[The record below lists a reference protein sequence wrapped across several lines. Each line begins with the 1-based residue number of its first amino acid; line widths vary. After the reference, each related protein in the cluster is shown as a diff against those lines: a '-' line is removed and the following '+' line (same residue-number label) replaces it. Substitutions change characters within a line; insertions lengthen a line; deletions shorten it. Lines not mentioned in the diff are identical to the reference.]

1 MNRRRYWVLATLLV
15 LLAVAVTVD
24 AKKRKQAQP
33 ADDPKRA
40 LHALDR
46 LTFGPRPGDV
56 QAVAAMGV
64 NQWIDL
70 QLHPE
75 QINDTAMQSRLAGYR
90 TLQMSTREMVLAFPS
105 NAIIKAVMEGKL
117 AMPRDP
123 NRRAIY
129 AAAIAREQE
138 KREQKQTAAND
149 ANSAATNNVAT
160 PRATAAEGAAVK
172 PADLTEKQMA
182 RREAH
187 GAVDDLILMPPAQR
201 MNRILNMPAAEQHD
215 LLQGVPLFKRLALL
229 AGLTP
234 EQRETVIALNHP
246 EAVIDSEVRSAKLL
260 RAVYSDRQLEEVLTD
275 FWFNHFNIFIGKG
288 ADRYLVTA
296 YERDVIRPHVLG
308 KFKDLLIA
316 TAQSPAMLFYLD
328 NWQSEGPNSDAALG
342 KPVNPGARA
351 YLQRRGLYPPPAH
364 PQQANPQAN
373 QQQKRRTGL
382 NENYARELMELHTLG
397 VNGGYTQHDVT
408 EVARVFTGWTLE
420 APNQGGGFIYRPR
433 LHEPGDKLVLG
444 HRIQESGEN
453 EGLEVLNLLASRPAT
468 ARFISTELAQRFVS
482 DNPPQS
488 LIDAMAKTFLK
499 TDGDIR
505 QVLETMFH
513 SREFWAPETYNARVK
528 TPFEFVVSSLRA
540 TQAEVTDPQPL
551 LATLN
556 KMGEQLY
563 GCQPPT
569 GYSTKSDVWVNSAA
583 LLDRMNFGLALTTN
597 RLPGTTFDLGQLMA
611 YGTSGSS
618 APQNSGVASTAPA
631 TAALT
636 STKTA
641 TSSAP
646 MSDGTMNS
654 ASATMP
660 VATETIDPYQVQLTL
675 ERTLLAGDVSKQ
687 THDTIEERI
696 VSPENAAESQNPNRP
711 PNVNVIAGLLLGS
724 PEFQRK

>member
-1 MNRRRYWVLATLLV
+1 MNRRRYWVLTTLLI
-15 LLAVAVTVD
+15 LLAVSLNAKKQKPTHTVD
-24 AKKRKQAQP
+24 DQ
-33 ADDPKRA
+33 KRA

-46 LTFGPRPGDV
+46 VTFGPRPGDV
-56 QAVAAMGV
+56 PAVAAMGV
-64 NQWIDL
+64 DKWIDQ

-90 TLQMSTREMVLAFPS
+90 TLQMSRREMVLAFPP
-105 NAIIKAVMEGKL
+105 NPIVKAVMEGKM

-123 NRRAIY
+123 NRHAIY

-138 KREQKQTAAND
+138 KQQQKQNPAND
-149 ANSAATNNVAT
+149 ANAAAGSAPAPASQ
-160 PRATAAEGAAVK
+160 AARDGAVVK
-172 PADLTEKQMA
+172 PAELTQNQTA
-182 RREAH
+182 RRDAH
-187 GAVDDLILMPPAQR
+187 SAVDDLILMAPAQR
-201 MNRILNMPAAEQHD
+201 MSRILSMPPAEQHD
-215 LLQGVPLFKRLALL
+215 LLQGVPLFKRLALV

-234 EQRETVIALNHP
+234 EQRETVIALNRP
-246 EAVIDSEVRSAKLL
+246 EAVVETEVQSAKLL

-288 ADRYLVTA
+288 ADHYLVTS

-308 KFKDLLIA
+308 KFKDLLVA

-328 NWQSEGPNSDAALG
+328 NWQSEGPDSDAALG
-342 KPVNPGARA
+342 KPANPGMRPNLPRPGPYPAPAR
-351 YLQRRGLYPPPAH
+351 
-364 PQQANPQAN
+364 PQQQNPQAN
-373 QQQKRRTGL
+373 QQQKRRNGL

-408 EVARVFTGWTLE
+408 EVARVFTGWTLDM
-420 APNQGGGFIYRPR
+420 PQQGGGYIFRPR
-433 LHEPGDKLVLG
+433 LHEPGDKIVLG
-444 HRIQESGEN
+444 HHIKEGGEN
-453 EGLEVLNLLASRPAT
+453 EGMEVLNLLASQPAT

-482 DNPPQS
+482 DNPPPT
-488 LIDAMAKTFLK
+488 LIDAMSKTFLK
-499 TDGDIR
+499 SDGDIR

-513 SREFWAPETYNARVK
+513 SREFWAPEEYRARVK

-597 RLPGTTFDLGQLMA
+597 KLPGTTFDLAQLMA
-611 YGTSGSS
+611 YGTSGSP
-618 APQNSGVASTAPA
+618 APQNTAVPPATLAAKPSTAP
-631 TAALT
+631 
-636 STKTA
+636 
-641 TSSAP
+641 SS
-646 MSDGTMNS
+646 SDGMMNS
-654 ASATMP
+654 TSATVPAGMS
-660 VATETIDPYQVQLTL
+660 ETIDPYQVQLIL
-675 ERTLLAGDVSKQ
+675 EQTLLAGDVSKQ

-696 VSPENAAESQNPNRP
+696 VSPENVAENQNPNRP